1 MDHSLGLLTTMTH
14 CVSAV
19 FKILFKL
26 MIASTNTKQADEE
39 KISNW
44 MGKNNYFYLFNANL

>member
-14 CVSAV
+14 WVSAV

-26 MIASTNTKQADEE
+26 MIASK
-39 KISNW
+39 
-44 MGKNNYFYLFNANL
+44 KNFQPDGQE

>member
-1 MDHSLGLLTTMTH
+1 
-14 CVSAV
+14 
-19 FKILFKL
+19 

-39 KISNW
+39 KISNR